1 MSKFLD
7 SEILN
12 YTIKNLVSQI
22 DKTFLKKKVLFN
34 VTPAYYRLFDST
46 TDNPSD
52 KLTVIANG
60 LTPTPGQ
67 VTSDT
72 VRFITKNP
80 TVYAVG
86 AEVVF
91 VEEVMTPK
99 FDNVI
104 GLTEQ
109 ELDDIKALTPTDRAD
124 KYFSNILFVVDDTK
138 LVFYDKV
145 LDSFTDCTS
154 GEKTIPQWEAD
165 HDYIVGD
172 VVQESGNI
180 YESIKDHTSTIFVDD
195 KDNWIKI
202 IDDYV
207 VLTQEQQDYLIENN
221 LIEDKLYVVT
231 DVSDEGSSSGGG
243 SGSLTQDIIANIDV
257 GNTKSG
263 FVFTTGMTFD
273 DYVKAVHVAYV
284 NPKATFTFSNTN
296 TLIEI
301 GTSFDLTMNVSN
313 IIKGT
318 SDIDKVVFLDGN
330 IELNSKIYNSSTSNY
345 SHSVNGVNT
354 NKTFKIR
361 VYDNKNKYA
370 EGTKTYTFVNPSY
383 IGIVDTNSVDESIV
397 TSLGKI
403 LSNTKD
409 YTYDNITMT
418 NKRICYA
425 YPKSLGDLISVK
437 DANNFEVLGSFIKT
451 DLTINGINYVAYV
464 TNSTSSLNNGKLT
477 FK

>member
-60 LTPTPGQ
+60 LTPTTGQ

-99 FDNVI
+99 FDNIV

-138 LVFYDKV
+138 LVFYDRT

-154 GEKTIPQWEAD
+154 GSNEIIPNWESD

-172 VVQESGNI
+172 RVKHNNYV
-180 YESIKDHTSTIFVDD
+180 YECIIEHHSDLVEFDND
-195 KDNWIKI
+195 KDNWII
-202 IDDYV
+202 ILSEYISLNKNQYDMLVANGTITAENKHLYIVEDNNDYPSEYEMDFTDSKDINV
-207 VLTQEQQDYLIENN
+207 QHNLKCKYPMIRVFDTNDNELYMDIEYYSDNLTILHSE
-221 LIEDKLYVVT
+221 
-231 DVSDEGSSSGGG
+231 
-243 SGSLTQDIIANIDV
+243 
-257 GNTKSG
+257 
-263 FVFTTGMTFD
+263 
-273 DYVKAVHVAYV
+273 
-284 NPKATFTFSNTN
+284 
-296 TLIEI
+296 IEI
-301 GTSFDLTMNVSN
+301 SG
-313 IIKGT
+313 
-318 SDIDKVVFLDGN
+318 KV
-330 IELNSKIYNSSTSNY
+330 I
-345 SHSVNGVNT
+345 VN
-354 NKTFKIR
+354 
-361 VYDNKNKYA
+361 
-370 EGTKTYTFVNPSY
+370 
-383 IGIVDTNSVDESIV
+383 
-397 TSLGKI
+397 
-403 LSNTKD
+403 
-409 YTYDNITMT
+409 
-418 NKRICYA
+418 
-425 YPKSLGDLISVK
+425 
-437 DANNFEVLGSFIKT
+437 
-451 DLTINGINYVAYV
+451 
-464 TNSTSSLNNGKLT
+464 KL
-477 FK
+477 

>member
-60 LTPTPGQ
+60 LTPTTGQ

-91 VEEVMTPK
+91 IEEIMTPK

-109 ELDDIKALTPTDRAD
+109 ELDDVKALTPTDRAD

-154 GEKTIPQWEAD
+154 GEKVVKLWQSLNN
-165 HDYIVGD
+165 YKVGD
-172 VVQESGNI
+172 VVKYNNHI
-180 YESIKDHTSTIFVDD
+180 YECITEHTSNAIFDDDESSKWIYKMEVYYSLTKDQYDMLVANGTITAENKNLYIVDD
-195 KDNWIKI
+195 NN
-202 IDDYV
+202 DYPSEYEMDFTDLDT
-207 VLTQEQQDYLIENN
+207 VLVQHN
-221 LIEDKLYVVT
+221 LNETFPSKVYIF
-231 DVSDEGSSSGGG
+231 DE
-243 SGSLTQDIIANIDV
+243 
-257 GNTKSG
+257 
-263 FVFTTGMTFD
+263 
-273 DYVKAVHVAYV
+273 
-284 NPKATFTFSNTN
+284 
-296 TLIEI
+296 
-301 GTSFDLTMNVSN
+301 
-313 IIKGT
+313 
-318 SDIDKVVFLDGN
+318 DGN
-330 IELNSKIYNSSTSNY
+330 EIVLPEIEYNSMN
-345 SHSVNGVNT
+345 
-354 NKTFKIR
+354 
-361 VYDNKNKYA
+361 
-370 EGTKTYTFVNPSY
+370 
-383 IGIVDTNSVDESIV
+383 
-397 TSLGKI
+397 L
-403 LSNTKD
+403 
-409 YTYDNITMT
+409 
-418 NKRICYA
+418 
-425 YPKSLGDLISVK
+425 
-437 DANNFEVLGSFIKT
+437 
-451 DLTINGINYVAYV
+451 LTISFAFPI
-464 TNSTSSLNNGKLT
+464 TGKVIV
-477 FK
+477 KK

>member
-60 LTPTPGQ
+60 LTPTTGQ

-99 FDNVI
+99 FDNIV

-109 ELDDIKALTPTDRAD
+109 ELDDIKALTPTDRQD

-154 GEKTIPQWEAD
+154 GEKVLPQWETD

-172 VVQESGNI
+172 RVKHNNYV
-180 YESIKDHTSTIFVDD
+180 YECIIEHHSDLVDFDVD
-195 KDNWIKI
+195 KDNWII
-202 IDDYV
+202 ILSEYISLNKNQYDMLVANGTITAENKHLYIVEDNNDYPSEYEMDFTDSKDINV
-207 VLTQEQQDYLIENN
+207 QHN
-221 LIEDKLYVVT
+221 LKCKYP
-231 DVSDEGSSSGGG
+231 
-243 SGSLTQDIIANIDV
+243 
-257 GNTKSG
+257 
-263 FVFTTGMTFD
+263 M
-273 DYVKAVHVAYV
+273 
-284 NPKATFTFSNTN
+284 
-296 TLIEI
+296 
-301 GTSFDLTMNVSN
+301 
-313 IIKGT
+313 
-318 SDIDKVVFLDGN
+318 
-330 IELNSKIYNSSTSNY
+330 
-345 SHSVNGVNT
+345 
-354 NKTFKIR
+354 IR
-361 VYDNKNKYA
+361 V
-370 EGTKTYTFVNPSY
+370 F
-383 IGIVDTNSVDESIV
+383 DTN
-397 TSLGKI
+397 
-403 LSNTKD
+403 
-409 YTYDNITMT
+409 DNELYMDIEYYSD
-418 NKRICYA
+418 N
-425 YPKSLGDLISVK
+425 
-437 DANNFEVLGSFIKT
+437 
-451 DLTINGINYVAYV
+451 LTILHSEVEI
-464 TNSTSSLNNGKLT
+464 SGKVIVNKL
-477 FK
+477 

>member
-60 LTPTPGQ
+60 LTPTTGQ

-80 TVYAVG
+80 SIYAVG

-138 LVFYDKV
+138 LVFYDRT

-172 VVQESGNI
+172 VVQESGMV
-180 YESIKDHTSTIFVDD
+180 YESIKDHTSTVFVDD
-195 KDNWIKI
+195 KDNWVQVTKEYICCTK
-202 IDDYV
+202 
-207 VLTQEQQDYLIENN
+207 EQYDYLEVNDM
-221 LIEDKLYVVT
+221 LKGVLYIV
-231 DVSDEGSSSGGG
+231 DGIDEEEPISSANG
-243 SGSLTQDIIANIDV
+243 SGSATLTQDIIANTTV
-257 GNTKSG
+257 GNITAG
-263 FVFTTGMTFD
+263 YVFKAGMTFD
-273 DYVKAVHVAYV
+273 EYVRAVHVSHLAPVVNLTLNPSATIYRKGDTIDTLDVIATITKKSSDIDNIRYYVGGVLVNTKDNTTDSGLANGGIYTYKYENTITDNTEIKVIVNDGKTNITKTTKIEFV
-284 NPKATFTFSNTN
+284 NPIYIGLSSDTTLTSVLQNKGTYVYRDITCTDASVIFKYPKSYGELTSIKDPNGFENLDSFTQTIEEIHGEDYYVYTNEPSTLDGFTYTFTF
-296 TLIEI
+296 
-301 GTSFDLTMNVSN
+301 
-313 IIKGT
+313 
-318 SDIDKVVFLDGN
+318 
-330 IELNSKIYNSSTSNY
+330 
-345 SHSVNGVNT
+345 
-354 NKTFKIR
+354 
-361 VYDNKNKYA
+361 
-370 EGTKTYTFVNPSY
+370 
-383 IGIVDTNSVDESIV
+383 
-397 TSLGKI
+397 
-403 LSNTKD
+403 
-409 YTYDNITMT
+409 
-418 NKRICYA
+418 
-425 YPKSLGDLISVK
+425 
-437 DANNFEVLGSFIKT
+437 
-451 DLTINGINYVAYV
+451 
-464 TNSTSSLNNGKLT
+464 
-477 FK
+477 